1 MNLGMAHNNGRCHK
15 NCMPEQITINSVAH
29 QKNGN
34 MSSKASKGRKY
45 KGAPVSGSSFRKRD
59 AINTSSQRRALGN
72 VKRSLHG
79 NMSEGNH
86 GVDDSVDNYSSE
98 SSEEDDDVDYQTNRI
113 AEGGGSGS
121 RKSSKHS
128 HIAGSSLS
136 SRSSLGIGRG
146 TKRDHGGRS
155 VARVRDLLD
164 EKQSECEDLIK
175 KNDAL
180 EGRVREL
187 QQVLGMGGLRGGS
200 HGKNHTRKKGKLTGT
215 DKMNAAQINNY
226 LKTYMFPHVKFMPA
240 KWYRWSEVAGSVCA
254 RVMGMVAVPPG
265 SEGKEYWEDVAC
277 DLVNDKLCAMRA
289 TFKSDLRKQYMSKL
303 LSCFDDWMLITIT
316 IRPHRVCV
324 CFSVQQPTG
333 DIVDG
338 LDPKV
343 SSDDGKLIGL
353 TDVLGMADT
362 EEGPDYDRVFP
373 YLVFLDKY
381 VSNVCGRRV
390 ITKFFKYNPEKTLL
404 DKLTDSDIAYGAL
417 TYENSK
423 PVWDEQIKVKGMSDA
438 EKEVYTETAMQKY
451 HKKSKKLQLYKDGW
465 TNEGKEYYKELLKGL
480 NDVRS
485 NDVLFGALKN
495 HWKSYARENN
505 KYYYVR
511 GFNMDTLEEDDEVED
526 GEEDNEEDFVVSLP
540 SDVHNAGS
548 GQNGEGGDENDG
560 EETGEE

>member
-1 MNLGMAHNNGRCHK
+1 MNLCMAHNNGRCHK
-15 NCMPEQITINSVAH
+15 NGMPEQITINSVAH

-187 QQVLGMGGLRGGS
+187 QQVLGMGGLRGGE
-200 HGKNHTRKKGKLTGT
+200 
-215 DKMNAAQINNY
+215 
-226 LKTYMFPHVKFMPA
+226 P
-240 KWYRWSEVAGSVCA
+240 W
-254 RVMGMVAVPPG
+254 
-265 SEGKEYWEDVAC
+265 KESYE
-277 DLVNDKLCAMRA
+277 
-289 TFKSDLRKQYMSKL
+289 
-303 LSCFDDWMLITIT
+303 
-316 IRPHRVCV
+316 
-324 CFSVQQPTG
+324 
-333 DIVDG
+333 
-338 LDPKV
+338 
-343 SSDDGKLIGL
+343 
-353 TDVLGMADT
+353 
-362 EEGPDYDRVFP
+362 EEG
-373 YLVFLDKY
+373 
-381 VSNVCGRRV
+381 
-390 ITKFFKYNPEKTLL
+390 
-404 DKLTDSDIAYGAL
+404 
-417 TYENSK
+417 
-423 PVWDEQIKVKGMSDA
+423 
-438 EKEVYTETAMQKY
+438 EVDW
-451 HKKSKKLQLYKDGW
+451 H
-465 TNEGKEYYKELLKGL
+465 
-480 NDVRS
+480 
-485 NDVLFGALKN
+485 
-495 HWKSYARENN
+495 
-505 KYYYVR
+505 
-511 GFNMDTLEEDDEVED
+511 
-526 GEEDNEEDFVVSLP
+526 
-540 SDVHNAGS
+540 
-548 GQNGEGGDENDG
+548 GQNECCTD
-560 EETGEE
+560 